1 MVFDGNYIDKAKSA
15 EWSDRLNRM
24 SDEDFELVEAG
35 WKELNPQA
43 GPDPLPE
50 KALDPEY
57 REMRQVIVDAWKSAN
72 ASPKS
77 YMIDLNVGL
86 ALYEFLLTRSFN
98 QIYAETDDWWRFVS
112 LKLCPDLTHMR
123 YPGDLSGRINRKRF
137 FDHPRRIWLKTLW
150 WYVHLSWQG
159 SVESTRDVLGR
170 FGTDTIGQMIERPGP
185 GYQVEVFR
193 AIAGEYAAESE
204 WCEADEFKKVMA
216 RHSVYNASFEPTLF
230 SGGVTGYASRL
241 FSDTKKWMKK

>member
-1 MVFDGNYIDKAKSA
+1 MVFRTNICISVSRMRCVSVCLNEEAAMVFDGNYIDKAKSA

-57 REMRQVIVDAWKSAN
+57 REMRQVIVDAWRSAN

-86 ALYEFLLTRSFN
+86 ALYEFL
-98 QIYAETDDWWRFVS
+98 
-112 LKLCPDLTHMR
+112 
-123 YPGDLSGRINRKRF
+123 
-137 FDHPRRIWLKTLW
+137 
-150 WYVHLSWQG
+150 
-159 SVESTRDVLGR
+159 
-170 FGTDTIGQMIERPGP
+170 
-185 GYQVEVFR
+185 
-193 AIAGEYAAESE
+193 
-204 WCEADEFKKVMA
+204 
-216 RHSVYNASFEPTLF
+216 
-230 SGGVTGYASRL
+230 
-241 FSDTKKWMKK
+241 